1 MSNLKD
7 ITSNIVTNTK
17 DLARTLIKPATNFGT
32 SLIIN
37 KFYFTDSTITIGG
50 IKFNQQIF
58 YSIVNTL
65 ISYFQ
70 ENLRAYILPTFI
82 EKQLIEKATYLI
94 SPTICGIGVMLS
106 HEIITLMREGYSL
119 SAKALLYSFFIGMI
133 SELIANYIYE
143 NVIRIIADKMFV

>member
-1 MSNLKD
+1 MSNLND

-58 YSIVNTL
+58 YSIINCL

-70 ENLRAYILPTFI
+70 ENIKMYVLPSFI

-94 SPTICGIGVMLS
+94 SPTICGIGVLLS
-106 HEIITLMREGYSL
+106 HEIIILMNEVLSLRSITLL
-119 SAKALLYSFFIGMI
+119 FI
-133 SELIANYIYE
+133 Y
-143 NVIRIIADKMFV
+143 NVSII

>member
-1 MSNLKD
+1 
-7 ITSNIVTNTK
+7 
-17 DLARTLIKPATNFGT
+17 TNFGT

-50 IKFNQQIF
+50 VKFNQQIF
-58 YSIVNTL
+58 YSIINCL

-70 ENLRAYILPTFI
+70 ENIKMYVLPSFI

-106 HEIITLMREGYSL
+106 HEIITLMKEGHSL
-119 SAKALLYSFFIGMI
+119 SAKALLYSFFIA
-133 SELIANYIYE
+133 LI
-143 NVIRIIADKMFV
+143 

>member
-7 ITSNIVTNTK
+7 ITTNIVSNTK

-37 KFYFTDSTITIGG
+37 KFYFTDSIITIGG
-50 IKFNQQIF
+50 VKFNQQIF

-70 ENLRAYILPTFI
+70 ENLRAYILPKFI

-94 SPTICGIGVMLS
+94 SPTICGIGIMLS

-133 SELIANYIYE
+133 
-143 NVIRIIADKMFV
+143 